1 MAYGAKVARL
11 GVLTALALGVHL
23 VEAQIPV
30 PVPVPGAKLGL
41 ANVVTL
47 VVLALDGPASGITV
61 SVVRAVLGGLLRGV
75 FLGPGFMM
83 SLAGA
88 VMSSIAMALALTWLA
103 RWLSPIGVSLI
114 GSAVHNVSQVATY
127 YLLTGQAGIF
137 SYLPV
142 LLVVSIPTGLF
153 VGIMG
158 GLLIKRA
165 TLAGAA
171 ARTGALETSGG
182 ARGAMRN

>member
-1 MAYGAKVARL
+1 MAHGAKVARL
-11 GVLTALALGVHL
+11 GVRTALALGVHL

-41 ANVVTL
+41 ANVVSL
-47 VVLALDGPASGITV
+47 VVLALYGPADGITV
-61 SVVRAVLGGLLRGV
+61 SAVRAVLGGLLRGV

-88 VMSSIAMALALTWLA
+88 VMSSIAMALAFRWLA

-114 GSAVHNVSQVATY
+114 GSAAHNVSQVTTY
-127 YLLTGQAGIF
+127 YFLTGQAGIF

-165 TLAGAA
+165 TLVGAA
-171 ARTGALETSGG
+171 GEKGVFETSGG
-182 ARGAMRN
+182 ARGAIRS